1 MEYAFVFISR
11 PKGFFLR
18 EAAKES
24 SHLKTV
30 RSCCIDLTDA
40 HLIKKIL
47 SFPTVRLLSE
57 MGKITELPGQ
67 RLREFITKTN
77 GKKGELRKSLSGLTG
92 LGRANILFWR
102 LHTSCSVQ
110 EIKTAWSA

>member
-1 MEYAFVFISR
+1 M
-11 PKGFFLR
+11 PKGFLLR

-24 SHLKTV
+24 SHLKNV

-77 GKKGELRKSLSGLTG
+77 GKEWEL
-92 LGRANILFWR
+92 
-102 LHTSCSVQ
+102 
-110 EIKTAWSA
+110 